1 MKYAFLRK
9 GTEQTTV
16 PPQYGLIFAL
26 EKCSRAGTHLRRAD
40 VFGIPLGI
48 WVMRNR
54 EPLKVKRFAMLHNL
68 LLFSLSLYMAVE
80 CVRQSIANFG
90 RPSPS
95 PEGAAGF
102 RLFCNPN
109 DAYSPDGGDTFSE
122 SGLALARVLYV
133 HYISKVLSRN
143 TQLVAQPLAY
153 LLMKSFGTCR
163 G

>member
-1 MKYAFLRK
+1 
-9 GTEQTTV
+9 
-16 PPQYGLIFAL
+16 
-26 EKCSRAGTHLRRAD
+26 
-40 VFGIPLGI
+40 
-48 WVMRNR
+48 MRNR

-68 LLFSLSLYMAVE
+68 ILFSLSLYMAVE

>member
-1 MKYAFLRK
+1 
-9 GTEQTTV
+9 
-16 PPQYGLIFAL
+16 
-26 EKCSRAGTHLRRAD
+26 
-40 VFGIPLGI
+40 
-48 WVMRNR
+48 MRNR

-68 LLFSLSLYMAVE
+68 ILFSLSLYMAVE

-133 HYISKVLSRN
+133 HYISKLFSRN
-143 TQLVAQPLAY
+143 TQLVAQPFAY